1 MKHSRESGVSHIQ
14 NLNMT
19 HGSLFSG
26 IGGFDL
32 AASRMG
38 WDNVFQVEIDP
49 FCRRVLQKNFPDA
62 QRFDDIRQFDGGEFA
77 GKIDVISGGFPCQP
91 FSVAGKRRG
100 KDDDRALWGEMLRV
114 IRTIRPAWIVGENV
128 AGIISMELDTVLSD
142 MESIG
147 YAGQAFVI
155 PACAVNA
162 LHRRDRVWIV
172 AHAKSSIGEQS
183 RLSWRRRAGYTDDG
197 SSDGGVTT
205 HAHAENNRE
214 NIGQFSTCIARSS
227 KAIDPDP
234 DCARCEKFDLSA
246 QPKIQGFNSGL
257 SSFGTVEWQP
267 LDTSDL
273 LRTAYGIPGRVDRR
287 GAKIKSLGNAI
298 VPQVAFNIYHAI
310 SLCG

>member
-1 MKHSRESGVSHIQ
+1 
-14 NLNMT
+14 MT

-62 QRFDDIRQFDGGEFA
+62 QRFDDIRQFDGGDFA
-77 GKIDVISGGFPCQP
+77 GKVDIISGGFPCQP

-147 YAGQAFVI
+147 YTGQAFVI

-162 LHRRDRVWIV
+162 IHRRDRVWIV
-172 AHAKSSIGEQS
+172 AHAKSPIEEQS
-183 RLSWRRRAGYTDDG
+183 RLSRHRRTGYTDDG
-197 SSDGGVTT
+197 CCDGGVATNT
-205 HAHAENNRE
+205 NR
-214 NIGQFSTCIARSS
+214 AR
-227 KAIDPDP
+227 
-234 DCARCEKFDLSA
+234 REEFDLSA
-246 QPKIQGFNSGL
+246 QPKRQGFDSGL

-287 GAKIKSLGNAI
+287 GARIKSLGNAI

>member
-1 MKHSRESGVSHIQ
+1 
-14 NLNMT
+14 MT

-38 WDNVFQVEIDP
+38 WENVFQVEIDP

-62 QRFDDIRQFDGGEFA
+62 QRYTDIRDFDGSDFA
-77 GKIDVISGGFPCQP
+77 GKIDIISGGFPCQP
-91 FSVAGKRRG
+91 FSFAGQRKGRN
-100 KDDDRALWGEMLRV
+100 DDRALWGEMLRV

-147 YAGQAFVI
+147 YTGQAFVV

-172 AHAKSSIGEQS
+172 ANAKSPIGEQS
-183 RLSWRRRAGYTDDG
+183 RLSWHRRAGYTDDG

-205 HAHAENNRE
+205 HANAENNGE

-227 KAIDPDP
+227 KAIDSDP
-234 DCARCEKFDLSA
+234 DRARREEFDLPTE
-246 QPKIQGFNSGL
+246 PKRQGFNSGL

-273 LRTAYGIPGRVDRR
+273 LRTAYGVPGRVDRR
-287 GAKIKSLGNAI
+287 GARIKSLGNAI